1 MLSHA
6 VRTFLHIPSFDNA
19 LWGYGYALFICGVI
33 LSLILRFANKIGF
46 FACNACPIFHKIIRK
61 REKEV
66 EVGRDL

>member
-1 MLSHA
+1 MHYGGTAMLCLS
-6 VRTFLHIPSFDNA
+6 V
-19 LWGYGYALFICGVI
+19 GVI